1 MSHREQIEWVASL
14 KDRFP
19 ERFSKVKVLEVGSLN
34 INGTIR
40 DFFVDSQH
48 TGIDVG
54 PGPCVDVVCSGH
66 EFDGE
71 KFNVTCSC
79 ECFEHNPYW
88 KQTFLNMWRLTT
100 RSGLVFFSC
109 ATTGRPEHG
118 TTRTTPFDSPLT
130 ITKGWD
136 YYRNLTA
143 EDFHAAFDLDLM
155 FSDWQF
161 SGSSTHA
168 DLYFW
173 GIKHGQR

>member
-1 MSHREQIEWVASL
+1 MSHREQIDWVANL
-14 KDRFP
+14 KNKFP
-19 ERFSKVKVLEVGSLN
+19 DRFSKVKVLEVGSLN

-54 PGPCVDVVCSGH
+54 AGPCVDVVCSGH
-66 EFDGE
+66 EFDADR
-71 KFNVTCSC
+71 FNVTCSC

-100 RSGLVFFSC
+100 RGGLVFFSC

-118 TTRTTPFDSPLT
+118 TTRTTPSDSPLT

-143 EDFHAAFDLDLM
+143 EDFQAFDLDLM